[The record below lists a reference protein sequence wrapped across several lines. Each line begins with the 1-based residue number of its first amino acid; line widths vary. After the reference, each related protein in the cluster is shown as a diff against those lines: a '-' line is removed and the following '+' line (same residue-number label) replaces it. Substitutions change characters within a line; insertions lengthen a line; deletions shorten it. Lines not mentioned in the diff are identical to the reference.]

1 MMVHTTYSRDLMTK
15 ILIYV
20 WYWKDERVQYSMR
33 EPKHLS
39 IDYKDTRIMITKTNR
54 NYIRAN

>member
-1 MMVHTTYSRDLMTK
+1 MMVQTIDTRDLMTK

-20 WYWKDERVQYSMR
+20 WYWKDERVQYSTR

-39 IDYKDTRIMITKTNR
+39 IDYKDTRVMITKTNR
-54 NYIRAN
+54 NYIRTN